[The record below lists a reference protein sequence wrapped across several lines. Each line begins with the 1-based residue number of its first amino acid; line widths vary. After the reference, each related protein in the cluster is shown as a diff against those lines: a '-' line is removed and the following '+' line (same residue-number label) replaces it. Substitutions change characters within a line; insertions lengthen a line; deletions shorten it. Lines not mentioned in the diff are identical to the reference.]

1 MPAVTEKK
9 LIEAREALRKAFD
22 KYEGMVEDAFNDT
35 KRGSDEADDH
45 LTSLVQIDA
54 ARRVMWMEK

>member
-1 MPAVTEKK
+1 MADEKN
-9 LIEAREALRKAFD
+9 LIAAREALRKAFE
-22 KYEGMVEDAFNDT
+22 KYEGLVEEAFNDT

-45 LTSLVQIDA
+45 LTSLVQIDS